1 MYDSNSKGISYTAG
15 FFMLIGF
22 AVVASILA
30 GFISIPIWTSMTGQ
44 PFTDIEKGMSDPA
57 NSNAIKI
64 IQLITTIIGF
74 LLPAIFTAYLL
85 NRKPMD
91 LLGFS
96 RKINWKQVGIVCA
109 IMITA
114 LFVSAF
120 LSYVN
125 EHLPIS
131 QSLKLKFDKMESD
144 YNQQVEAIIGL
155 NSFGEY
161 LVALGLMAF
170 LPALCE
176 ETLFRGGLQ
185 NFLTRSTKMP
195 WLSIMIVSILFSAAH
210 FSFYGFLSRFFL
222 GVILGLL
229 YEYSGRLWLN
239 IIAHFFNNALAVT
252 MIYYLKTNGKSLKQA
267 LGENT
272 DSAWWGIFLL
282 PVVIGLFIMFRKI
295 ADKPKEPRKK
305 DFDFERNE
313 ELRNTPFY

>member
-15 FFMLIGF
+15 FFMLIAF
-22 AVVASILA
+22 AVAASIIA
-30 GFISIPIWTSMTGQ
+30 VFISIPIWTGMTGQ
-44 PFTDIEKGMSDPA
+44 GFKDFEKGMSDPA
-57 NSNAIKI
+57 NSNAIKV
-64 IQLITTIIGF
+64 IQSVTFVIGF

-85 NRKPMD
+85 NRKPMG

-96 RKINWKQVGIVCA
+96 RKINWKQIGIVCA
-109 IMITA
+109 IMVSA

-120 LSYVN
+120 LAYVN
-125 EHLPIS
+125 GILPVS
-131 QSLKLKFDKMESD
+131 ESLKLRFDKMENA
-144 YNQQVEAIIGL
+144 YNKQVEAIIGL

-161 LVALGLMAF
+161 ILALIIMAF

-195 WLSIMIVSILFSAAH
+195 WLSIIIVSILFSAAH
-210 FSFYGFLSRFFL
+210 FSFYGFLPRLFL

-239 IIAHFFNNALAVT
+239 IIAHFVNNALAVT
-252 MIYYLKTNGKSLKQA
+252 AIYVLKTQGKSLKEA
-267 LGENT
+267 VGDNES
-272 DSAWWGIFLL
+272 SAWWGIFLL
-282 PVVIGLFIMFRKI
+282 PAVIGLFIVFRKI
-295 ADKPKEPRKK
+295 AAKPKDPQKTN
-305 DFDFERNE
+305 FDFERNE

>member
-1 MYDSNSKGISYTAG
+1 MYDTNSKGISYTAG
-15 FFMLIGF
+15 FFMLIAF
-22 AVVASILA
+22 AVVASIMA
-30 GFISIPIWTSMTGQ
+30 AFISIPIWTSMTGQ
-44 PFTDIEKGMSDPA
+44 SFKDIEKGMSDPA

-64 IQLITTIIGF
+64 IQSITMVIGF

-96 RKINWKQVGIVCA
+96 KKINWKQIGVVCA
-109 IMITA
+109 IMFTA

-120 LSYVN
+120 LAYVN
-125 EHLPIS
+125 ESLPIS
-131 QSLKLKFDKMESD
+131 ESLKLKFDKMEND
-144 YNQQVEAIIGL
+144 YSKQVEAIIGL
-155 NSFGEY
+155 NNFGEY
-161 LVALGLMAF
+161 ILALIIMAF

-176 ETLFRGGLQ
+176 EALFRGGLQ

-195 WLSIMIVSILFSAAH
+195 WLSIIIVSILFSAAH

-229 YEYSGRLWLN
+229 YQYSGRLWLN
-239 IIAHFFNNALAVT
+239 IIAHFFNNAFAVS

-267 LGENT
+267 LGENNDT
-272 DSAWWGIFLL
+272 AWWGIFFL
-282 PVVIGLFIMFRKI
+282 PVVIGLFIVFRKI
-295 ADKPKEPRKK
+295 SKKPKEITDVIVR
-305 DFDFERNE
+305 DE

>member
-1 MYDSNSKGISYTAG
+1 MYDNNSKGISYTAG
-15 FFMLIGF
+15 FFMLIAF
-22 AVVASILA
+22 AVAAIFLA
-30 GFISIPIWTSMTGQ
+30 ALISIPIWTGMTGQ
-44 PFTDIEKGMSDPA
+44 SFKDMEKGMSDPA
-57 NSNAIKI
+57 NSNAIKV
-64 IQLITTIIGF
+64 IQLITTLIGF
-74 LLPAIFTAYLL
+74 LVPAIFTAYLL

-125 EHLPIS
+125 QRLPIS
-131 QSLKLKFDKMESD
+131 ESLKLRFDKMEND

-155 NSFGEY
+155 NNFGEY
-161 LVALGLMAF
+161 VLALMLMAF

-195 WLSIMIVSILFSAAH
+195 WLSILIVSILFSAAH
-210 FSFYGFLSRFFL
+210 FSFYGFLSRIFL

-229 YEYSGRLWLN
+229 YQYSGKLWLN

-252 MIYYLKTNGKSLKQA
+252 VIYVLKTRGSSLKEA
-267 LGENT
+267 VGNNEDT
-272 DSAWWGIFLL
+272 AWWGIFLL
-282 PVVIGLFIMFRKI
+282 PAVIGLFIVFRKI
-295 ADKPKEPRKK
+295 AGKPK
-305 DFDFERNE
+305 DINFDFERNE